1 MAFMLQC
8 PSCEQEGL
16 DPRHSPSQCTV
27 CKDNFSLEAHWPQC
41 DGVLERVQACGAVD
55 FFCNSCNNLVSKRS
69 ARFVI
74 TKVA

>member
-1 MAFMLQC
+1 MAFMLKC

-27 CKDNFSLEAHWPQC
+27 CKDNFSLEAHCSQC